1 MPKQNSPTTGIILD
15 QPYSNGLLAKAV
27 VSGYAKIL
35 FDSGYTRD
43 ILAKARNP
51 IVGQKA
57 LEMLLLYDKAY
68 ISNWFD
74 NVDLEPLIREGL
86 LEQAPNTSISSQL
99 DPEHAQSIK
108 ALLLAD
114 LRRRKVRITPNQF
127 DGLLPEANDMSLG
140 STVALAER
148 IWPEVARTLGINPAK
163 GEKAVD
169 DVPSLSELLGFS
181 KELQIAQRRTPEEI
195 ELAEQI
201 RRSYYH
207 MSNLMYASD
216 QLNASVLTNITRVPK
231 VRINQDSHSFSA
243 DTQIA
248 VAIYF
253 NEALLIPRIH
263 TVEDVLRLREDHNI
277 RYFREK
283 IFSWSDKLRSGEFSS
298 EDAIRREI
306 REANEAMKK
315 LEKWKTISMWTT
327 YISIG
332 LDVLGFLL
340 RLPLTL
346 MSTTPLGLGLEV
358 ANKWKERRYRWLLL
372 GR

>member
-27 VSGYAKIL
+27 QSGHAKIL

-51 IVGQKA
+51 MVGQKA

-68 ISNWFD
+68 ISDWFD
-74 NVDLEPLIREGL
+74 NVDLEPLIKEGL
-86 LEQAPNTSISSQL
+86 LEQAPNTSISRRL
-99 DPEHAQSIK
+99 DPEHALSIK

-148 IWPEVARTLGINPAK
+148 IWPEVARMLGINPDE

-169 DVPSLSELLGFS
+169 IPSLSERLGFS
-181 KELQIAQRRTPEEI
+181 KELQIAQKRTPEEI

-231 VRINQDSHSFSA
+231 VKINQDSQAFNA

-253 NEALLIPRIH
+253 NEALLIPRIQ
-263 TVEDVLRLREDHNI
+263 TVEDVIRLREDHNI

-283 IFSWSDKLRSGEFSS
+283 IFSWSEKLRTGEFSS

-327 YISIG
+327 YISVG

-346 MSTTPLGLGLEV
+346 VSTTPLGLGLEV